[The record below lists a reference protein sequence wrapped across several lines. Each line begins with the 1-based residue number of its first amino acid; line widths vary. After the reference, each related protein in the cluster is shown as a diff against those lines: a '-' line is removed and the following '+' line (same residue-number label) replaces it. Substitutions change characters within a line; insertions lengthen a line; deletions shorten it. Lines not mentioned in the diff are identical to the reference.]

1 MKIRNRIIA
10 AVTAVFASLF
20 IATPAF
26 AQEPHLGHSQYSVA
40 GTPVD
45 IIAISIVMIVL
56 VVVVVGGSTLVGNL
70 FAKKD

>member
-10 AVTAVFASLF
+10 AVTTVFASLF

-26 AQEPHLGHSQYSVA
+26 ANEPHVGTSQYSSA

-45 IIAISIVMIVL
+45 IVAISIVMIVL
-56 VVVVVGGSTLVGNL
+56 LVVVIGGSTLVGNL
-70 FAKKD
+70 FEKKD